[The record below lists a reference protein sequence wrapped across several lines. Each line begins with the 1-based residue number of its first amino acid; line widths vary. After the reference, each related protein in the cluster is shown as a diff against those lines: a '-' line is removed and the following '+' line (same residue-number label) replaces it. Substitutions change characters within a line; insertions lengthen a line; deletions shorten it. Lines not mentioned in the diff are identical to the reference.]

1 MNSPHI
7 LKKFLIWRVKHL
19 SNQQFIFIL
28 SILVGLATGFSA
40 VIIKNS
46 VHLIQQFLVHGFVQD
61 YYYYLYF
68 IYPTIGIFLTVLFIK
83 YILKRPVG
91 HGIPSTL
98 YAISKR
104 NGIIPR
110 NNMFSSIIPS
120 ALTVGFGGSAGLEGP
135 TVSTGAAIGSNIGQV
150 LHLNHQQIILLLGC
164 ACAGAL
170 SAIFKAPIAAIVFAL
185 EVIMLDLTMAS
196 LVPLLVASLSATL
209 TSYFFLGQDVLYPF
223 NLGYEYVMLDFPV
236 YILLGITTGMVS
248 LYFIRTYIFI
258 TESFERIKSRSL
270 RLLGGGLSL
279 GVLIFFLPSLYGE
292 GYEEINQS
300 LQGDLSYL
308 FENTLFSFQENALWV
323 MGFLLAVIL
332 FKVIATSLTF
342 GIGGIGGVFAPSL
355 FIGAN
360 TGLLLGK
367 ILNYFDFKDY
377 SESSFALVGMAGLIA
392 GVLHAP
398 LTAIFLIAEITGG
411 YSLILPL
418 MITATISYTTIKY
431 FQKNSIYTIQ
441 LAKRKEL
448 ITHHKDKAVLSRMK
462 VVKLIENNF
471 TTVNE
476 DANLGELVKIVAKS
490 KRNIFPVIDKEN
502 VLQGFITLD
511 GIRDIMFKPELY
523 ESVLVRNLMTIP
535 QTFVGPN
542 DSVETVAEKF
552 HASGKYN
559 IPVLRDGKY
568 LGFISKANLFS
579 SYRKLLKRF
588 SEE

>member
-1 MNSPHI
+1 MNSRSI
-7 LKKFLIWRVKHL
+7 LKKFLIWRVKNL

-46 VHLIQQFLVHGFVQD
+46 VHLIQEFLAHGFAQD

-68 IYPTIGIFLTVLFIK
+68 IYPTIGIFLTVIFIK
-83 YILKRPVG
+83 YFIKRPVG

-104 NGIIPR
+104 NGIIR
-110 NNMFSSIIPS
+110 RYNMFSSIIPS

-135 TVSTGAAIGSNIGQV
+135 TVATGAAIGSNLGQL
-150 LHLNHQQIILLLGC
+150 LHLNHKQIILLLGC

-185 EVIMLDLTMAS
+185 EVIMLDLTMAA
-196 LVPLLVASLSATL
+196 LVPLLMASLSAAL
-209 TSYFFLGQDVLYPF
+209 TSYFFLGQDVLYPVELTDDF
-223 NLGYEYVMLDFPV
+223 VWFDFPV
-236 YILLGITTGMVS
+236 YILLGITTGLVS
-248 LYFIRTYIFI
+248 LYFIKVYIFI
-258 TESFERIKSRSL
+258 TETFEKIKSRYT
-270 RLLGGGLSL
+270 RLLTGGLAL

-300 LQGDLSYL
+300 LHGDLSYL
-308 FENTLFSFQENALWV
+308 FKNTLFPFQENALLI
-323 MGFLLAVIL
+323 MGFLLAVII

-342 GIGGIGGVFAPSL
+342 GSGGIGGVFAPSL

-360 TGLLLGK
+360 TGLLFGK
-367 ILNYFDFKDY
+367 ILNYFDFKVF

-411 YSLILPL
+411 YNLILPL

-462 VVKLIENNF
+462 VVKLIEDDF

-476 DANLGELVKIVAKS
+476 EANLGELIKIVAKS
-490 KRNIFPVIDKEN
+490 NRNIFPVIDREN
-502 VLQGFITLD
+502 ILQGFITLD
-511 GIRDIMFKPELY
+511 NIRDIMFKPELY
-523 ESVLVRNLMTIP
+523 ETVLVRSLMTAP
-535 QTFVGPN
+535 LTFVDPD
-542 DSVETVAEKF
+542 DSMETVAEKF

-559 IPVLRDGKY
+559 IPVLKDGKY

-579 SYRKLLKRF
+579 AYRKLLKRF

>member
-1 MNSPHI
+1 MDSPSI

-46 VHLIQQFLVHGFVQD
+46 VHFIQQFLAHGFAQD

-83 YILKRPVG
+83 YFLKRPVG

-104 NGIIPR
+104 NGIIR
-110 NNMFSSIIPS
+110 RHNMFSSIIPS

-135 TVSTGAAIGSNIGQV
+135 TVATGAAIGSNLGQL
-150 LHLNHQQIILLLGC
+150 LHLNHKQIILLLGC

-185 EVIMLDLTMAS
+185 EVIMLDLTMAA
-196 LVPLLVASLSATL
+196 LVPLLMASLSAAL
-209 TSYFFLGQDVLYPF
+209 TSYFFLGQDVLYPVALADDF
-223 NLGYEYVMLDFPV
+223 VWFDFPV
-236 YILLGITTGMVS
+236 YILLGITTGLVS
-248 LYFIRTYIFI
+248 LYFIKVYIFI
-258 TESFERIKSRSL
+258 TEAFEKIKSKSV
-270 RLLGGGLSL
+270 RLLGGGLAL

-300 LQGDLSYL
+300 LQGDLGYL
-308 FENTLFSFQENALWV
+308 FKNTLFTIQENAFV
-323 MGFLLAVIL
+323 IMGLLLAVII

-360 TGLLLGK
+360 TGLLFGK
-367 ILNYFDFKDY
+367 ILNYFDFKVY

-392 GVLHAP
+392 AVLHAP

-411 YSLILPL
+411 YNLILPL

-431 FQKNSIYTIQ
+431 FEKNSIYTFQ

-462 VVKLIENNF
+462 VEKLIENNF

-476 DANLGELVKIVAKS
+476 EANLGELIKIVAKS
-490 KRNIFPVIDKEN
+490 HRNIFPVIDNEN
-502 VLQGFITLD
+502 MLYGFITLD
-511 GIRDIMFKPELY
+511 NIRDIMFRPELY
-523 ESVLVRNLMTIP
+523 ETVLVRSLMTVP
-535 QTFVGPN
+535 QTVVHPD
-542 DSVETVAEKF
+542 DSVEAVAEKF

-559 IPVLRDGKY
+559 IPVLKDGKY

-579 SYRKLLKRF
+579 AYRKLLKRF